1 MQQVENLSLCFL
13 FSNSTITE
21 ILPKTAVAMKKE
33 NKKKGGGGGKMCK
46 MINHFGWDKLMK
58 NTNK

>member
-33 NKKKGGGGGKMCK
+33 NKKKGGGGGNVQNDQPFWVGQVNEKHK
-46 MINHFGWDKLMK
+46 
-58 NTNK
+58 